1 MPELAHPLS
10 DVDHP
15 HHRTTTLETI
25 HPART
30 RPHPVYGKKGMDWVR
45 NPGKAAYNKN
55 YRENDIQPLESLQ
68 IGNHFN
74 TTPGGGGRERE
85 KAKDES

>member
-1 MPELAHPLS
+1 
-10 DVDHP
+10 
-15 HHRTTTLETI
+15 
-25 HPART
+25 
-30 RPHPVYGKKGMDWVR
+30 MDWVR

-74 TTPGGGGRERE
+74 TTPGGGGKRE